1 MNETAKLH
9 VWIKTKNDTR
19 NTASSTARAD
29 VPKKIAYR
37 LAVEIN
43 EYGNSGAGEFLERFN
58 LRDGCKLA
66 IGHGVTISY
75 KSRYTRNVT
84 S

>member
-1 MNETAKLH
+1 MIETAKLH
-9 VWIKTKNDTR
+9 VWVKTKNDTR
-19 NTASSTARAD
+19 DTASSTARAD

-37 LAVEIN
+37 LAVEID
-43 EYGNSGAGEFLERFN
+43 EYGNDGAGKFLERFD
-58 LRDGCKLA
+58 LPDGYKLA

-75 KSRYTRNVT
+75 KSGYTRNVT